1 MADGVLPPKKRGIGA
16 MTKLELLYAQ
26 KTKKFDEI
34 CALVARELGYG
45 ELSTLS
51 GEGRNQ
57 IENEAEQYVKQW
69 EETVEMRTSPTIRPI
84 TPLRRLLSQYHDIC
98 ERILDQREIEVGLW
112 AYKRRPRRGRPPASF

>member
-34 CALVARELGYG
+34 CALVARELGYD
-45 ELSTLS
+45 ELSTMN

-57 IENEAEQYVKQW
+57 IEDEAEQYVKQW

-84 TPLRRLLSQYHDIC
+84 TPLRRLLSKYHDIC
-98 ERILDQREIEVGLW
+98 ERILDQREIEEGLW
-112 AYKRRPRRGRPPASF
+112 AYKRGTRRRRPPASF

>member
-1 MADGVLPPKKRGIGA
+1 MADRVLPPKKRGIGA

-112 AYKRRPRRGRPPASF
+112 AYKRRSRRGRPPASF